1 MKNEISKIMDFK
13 KSQISET
20 QKETKNYIRKH
31 GLSFSDFTS
40 DIGIKSVYTGQQVL
54 DWLGY

>member
-1 MKNEISKIMDFK
+1 MNYEDALEYKL
-13 KSQISET
+13 T